1 MDVQYSII
9 WLFPAPI
16 QVVYVT
22 KDVRNRERNFT
33 EVFKKEFLIE
43 SLEWS
48 LDNFVCPGSW

>member
-1 MDVQYSII
+1 MEVQYLII
-9 WLFPAPI
+9 WLFLALV

-22 KDVRNRERNFT
+22 KDVCNRERNLT

-48 LDNFVCPGSW
+48 LDNFVCPESW